1 MGAGSSVWLSL
12 IRFGNR
18 RTKNSRALR
27 RAGVRAYSSVVRA
40 NRFLPP
46 PKVLLNGPPK
56 SGTHLLS
63 DCLSLMPS
71 MMFSGRHFALSD
83 YFVASEMPSD
93 ARSHRTQAYPELDE
107 SRLANFLGRCPKG
120 MFVTAHA
127 RFHPVLKALIDQLQF
142 RHVLLLRDPR
152 DVVVSHAFYVKRE
165 PMHFHHKYFTEVL
178 RSDEERIMAVIRGFA
193 ANTSGGAPL
202 LPIGES
208 FAGFI
213 RWLEDPSTLAVRFE
227 DLIGLQGGGDSERQ
241 LAAIENIGR
250 FVSRPV
256 DRDQAEHIAQRMYGQ
271 GSLTFRKGQM
281 GDWRNHFTDAHK
293 QVFKEVAGDTLIEL
307 GYERSMD
314 W

>member
-18 RTKNSRALR
+18 RTKNNRALR
-27 RAGVRAYSSVVRA
+27 SAGVRAYSSVVRA

-63 DCLSLMPS
+63 DCLSLMPR
-71 MMFSGRHFALSD
+71 MMFSGRHFALSEF
-83 YFVASEMPSD
+83 FVASRIPSE
-93 ARSHRTQAYPELDE
+93 ARSHHAGAYPELE
-107 SRLANFLGRCPKG
+107 EPSIAKLLGQCPKG

-127 RFHPVLKALIDQLQF
+127 RFHPALAELIEKLRF

-165 PMHFHHKYFTEVL
+165 RQHFHHEYFTEVL
-178 RSDEERIMAVIRGFA
+178 QSDEERIMAAIRGFGSDA
-193 ANTSGGAPL
+193 SDGAPL

-213 RWLEDPSTLAVRFE
+213 RWLEEPSTLVVRFE
-227 DLIGLQGGGDSERQ
+227 DLIGPQGGGDSERQ
-241 LAAIENIGR
+241 LATIESIGR

-256 DRDQAEHIAQRMYGQ
+256 DREQARHIAQRMYGK

-281 GDWRNHFTDAHK
+281 GDWRNHFTDAHRRA
-293 QVFKEVAGDTLIEL
+293 FKEVGGDSLIEL
-307 GYERSMD
+307 GYESSMD

>member
-1 MGAGSSVWLSL
+1 
-12 IRFGNR
+12 
-18 RTKNSRALR
+18 LR
-27 RAGVRAYSSVVRA
+27 RAGVLAYSSVVRA

-46 PKVLLNGPPK
+46 PRVLLNGPPK

-71 MMFSGRHFALSD
+71 MMFSGRHFALSE
-83 YFVASEMPSD
+83 YFVPSGMRSD
-93 ARSHRTQAYPELDE
+93 ARPPHAETYPELYE
-107 SRLANFLGRCPKG
+107 SRLGKFLRRCPRG

-127 RFHPVLKALIDQLQF
+127 RFHPALEELIDELHF

-152 DVVVSHAFYVKRE
+152 DVAVSHAFYVKRE
-165 PMHFHHKYFTEVL
+165 PLHFHHKYFTKVL
-178 RSDEERIMAVIRGFA
+178 QSDEERIMAAIRGFGPDA
-193 ANTSGGAPL
+193 ADGAPL

-227 DLIGLQGGGDSERQ
+227 DLIGPQGGGDSKRQ
-241 LAAIENIGR
+241 LATIESIGE

-256 DRDQAEHIAQRMYGQ
+256 DREQARHIAQRMYGK
-271 GSLTFRKGQM
+271 GSLTFRKGQT
-281 GDWRNHFTDAHK
+281 GDWRNHFTDAHRRA
-293 QVFKEVAGDTLIEL
+293 FKEAGGDTLIEL
-307 GYERSMD
+307 GYEESMD